1 MGLIIGI
8 SGKARSGKDTFGNAL
23 KIASHKYGVSLE
35 LHSFARKLK
44 EIARDNFNLTDE
56 QVNGS
61 EKEHFIEKW
70 NATPRTIMQKLGEG
84 YRNIYP
90 DYWVDSVL
98 DKYNPSSGTVMVIT
112 DCRFK
117 NEFTAIK
124 RKADGIVVRM
134 ERDASLRGE
143 ISNPNHQSEIDLDHV
158 SFERVIENNGTI
170 EDLHRK
176 ALELLGDVI

>member
-23 KIASHKYGVSLE
+23 KIASYKYGVNLE

-44 EIARDNFNLTDE
+44 DIARDNFGLTHE

-61 EKEHFIEKW
+61 EKEQHIEKW
-70 NATPRTIMQKLGEG
+70 GTTPRVIMQKLGEG

-90 DYWVDSVL
+90 NYWVDSVL
-98 DKYNPSSGTVMVIT
+98 DKYNPNSGSIMVIT

-117 NEFTAIK
+117 NEFFAIK
-124 RKADGIVVRM
+124 NKADGIVIRM
-134 ERDASLRGE
+134 KRDPKLRGE
-143 ISNPNHQSEIDLDHV
+143 ISNPNHQSEVDLDHV
-158 SFERVIENNGTI
+158 SFERVIDNNRTI
-170 EDLHRK
+170 EDLYIK
-176 ALELLGDVI
+176 AVEFLGDVI